1 MKRIGFASFVLV
13 MGLTMPAAAQ
23 FDGTAPQG
31 PLNAAKDLY
40 ASARYDEALSVLNG
54 LRAGDAVDRK
64 SVEQYRSLCLLALG
78 RASEAETAIAAVVT
92 ADPTYRPDPDVS
104 PRVRSSFTDVRKRLL
119 PDIITSRYQSAKA
132 LYDRKDWIAA
142 EEQFR
147 IVLALLDDPDN
158 NGRLGDMRVLTAGF
172 LELSARAAAPP
183 PVEPAPAPA
192 PVIPPVTA
200 PEPAPAPG
208 GPIPGKVY
216 GAEDAM
222 VRAPVVVKQDI
233 PSVPQNLMTI
243 AKPRGL
249 LEVVIDEQGRVVA
262 MTMRGSIHPS
272 YDAMV
277 LGAARD
283 WKYQPAR
290 FNGEPVR
297 YRRLISIA
305 VTR

>member
-1 MKRIGFASFVLV
+1 
-13 MGLTMPAAAQ
+13 
-23 FDGTAPQG
+23 
-31 PLNAAKDLY
+31 
-40 ASARYDEALSVLNG
+40 
-54 LRAGDAVDRK
+54 
-64 SVEQYRSLCLLALG
+64 
-78 RASEAETAIAAVVT
+78 
-92 ADPTYRPDPDVS
+92 
-104 PRVRSSFTDVRKRLL
+104 
-119 PDIITSRYQSAKA
+119 
-132 LYDRKDWIAA
+132 
-142 EEQFR
+142 
-147 IVLALLDDPDN
+147 DPDN

-249 LEVVIDEQGRVVA
+249 LEVGIDREGRV
-262 MTMRGSIHPS
+262 
-272 YDAMV
+272 
-277 LGAARD
+277 
-283 WKYQPAR
+283 
-290 FNGEPVR
+290 
-297 YRRLISIA
+297 
-305 VTR
+305 